1 MSTSTVTY
9 SVVEDTRAVE
19 DIKHRAI
26 RAALNVYT
34 NEGEGVEIHCDADL
48 PTRSGLGSSSSFMV
62 CLLHALEAHKGRRVS
77 PAWLA
82 KEAIRYERDVL
93 LDTVGYQDQVAAAF
107 GGLNIIHFLPG
118 GNFRVEPLVLPQE
131 RKRTLGRHLM
141 LFLRALPV
149 QHRKSHKHRLPTWTE
164 KRPN

>member
-1 MSTSTVTY
+1 
-9 SVVEDTRAVE
+9 
-19 DIKHRAI
+19 
-26 RAALNVYT
+26 
-34 NEGEGVEIHCDADL
+34 
-48 PTRSGLGSSSSFMV
+48 MV